1 MFIGLQIGAWDV
13 RRIRRRQMYT
23 PGMKRLQIYIDEEMD
38 DALAI
43 RARRAHTSKAALIRA
58 AVRRSI
64 GESEAPVDPFRD
76 WIGGS
81 DAAPGSVDDV
91 VYGS

>member
-1 MFIGLQIGAWDV
+1 
-13 RRIRRRQMYT
+13 MYT
-23 PGMKRLQIYIDEEMD
+23 PVMKRLQIYIDEAMD

-43 RARRAHTSKAALIRA
+43 RARRTHTSKAALIRD

-64 GESEAPVDPFRD
+64 GEPEPLSDPFRE

-81 DAAPGSVDDV
+81 DADPAPVDDV
-91 VYGS
+91 VYGA

>member
-1 MFIGLQIGAWDV
+1 
-13 RRIRRRQMYT
+13 MYT
-23 PGMKRLQIYIDEEMD
+23 LAMKRLQIYIDEDLD
-38 DALAI
+38 DALAS
-43 RARRAHTSKAALIRA
+43 RARRAHTSKAALIRE

-64 GESEAPVDPFRD
+64 GEPEPPTDPFRD

-81 DAAPGSVDDV
+81 DAAPAPVDDV

>member
-1 MFIGLQIGAWDV
+1 MLGDPGGDALAPLP
-13 RRIRRRQMYT
+13 RRRAPAQDLHRRVPT
-23 PGMKRLQIYIDEEMD
+23 EEELD
-38 DALAI
+38 DALAS
-43 RARRAHTSKAALIRA
+43 RARRTHTSKAALTRD

-64 GESEAPVDPFRD
+64 GEPEPPVDPFRE

-81 DAAPGSVDDV
+81 DAESAPVDDV

>member
-1 MFIGLQIGAWDV
+1 
-13 RRIRRRQMYT
+13 MYT
-23 PGMKRLQIYIDEEMD
+23 PTMKRLQIYIEEGLD
-38 DALAI
+38 DALAS
-43 RARRAHTSKAALIRA
+43 RARRTHTSKAALIRD

-64 GESEAPVDPFRD
+64 GEAEPTVDPFRD

-81 DAAPGSVDDV
+81 DAAPEPVDDV

>member
-1 MFIGLQIGAWDV
+1 
-13 RRIRRRQMYT
+13 
-23 PGMKRLQIYIDEEMD
+23 MKRLQIYIEEDLDDE
-38 DALAI
+38 LAV
-43 RARRAHTSKAALIRA
+43 RARRAHTSKAALIRE

-64 GESEAPVDPFRD
+64 GEAMPPVDPFRD

-81 DAAPGSVDDV
+81 DAASVPVDEV

>member
-1 MFIGLQIGAWDV
+1 
-13 RRIRRRQMYT
+13 MYT
-23 PGMKRLQIYIDEEMD
+23 PLMRRLQIYIDEELD

-43 RARRAHTSKAALIRA
+43 RARRTHTSKAALIRE

-64 GESEAPVDPFRD
+64 GDPEPTLDPFGE

-81 DAAPGSVDDV
+81 DAAPAPVDEV
-91 VYGS
+91 VYDS

>member
-1 MFIGLQIGAWDV
+1 MH
-13 RRIRRRQMYT
+13 T
-23 PGMKRLQIYIDEEMD
+23 PGMKRLQIYIDQETD
-38 DALAI
+38 DALAV
-43 RARRAHTSKAALIRA
+43 RARRALTSRAALIRD

-64 GESEAPVDPFRD
+64 GEPEVPVDPFRD

-81 DAAPGSVDDV
+81 DAVPGNVDDV

>member
-1 MFIGLQIGAWDV
+1 
-13 RRIRRRQMYT
+13 MYT
-23 PGMKRLQIYIDEEMD
+23 PAMKRLQIYIEEELD
-38 DALAI
+38 DALAS
-43 RARRAHTSKAALIRA
+43 RARRAHTSKAALIRD

-64 GESEAPVDPFRD
+64 GEPEPPVDPFRD

-81 DAAPGSVDDV
+81 DAEPALVDDV

>member
-1 MFIGLQIGAWDV
+1 MNTAV
-13 RRIRRRQMYT
+13 
-23 PGMKRLQIYIDEEMD
+23 MKRLQINIDEELD
-38 DALAI
+38 DALAS
-43 RARRAHTSKAALIRA
+43 RARRTHTSKAALIRD

-64 GESEAPVDPFRD
+64 GEPQAPDDPFRD

-81 DAAPGSVDDV
+81 EAPPAPVDKV